1 MKLERLHL
9 RNFRCFE
16 ELTIDFGKR
25 LTVIIAEN
33 GAGKTAVLDAIAIGF
48 GRYLTKLP
56 GIAGLTTKDTDLRV
70 VEGERREP
78 FMMLA
83 WEARTREDAPVVW
96 ASSRKRDGA
105 VGAATI
111 KKLLSDEH
119 EAFLNRGLKELDDF
133 TLGLVQADADKQ
145 PYFLPVIAY
154 YGTNRAI
161 REEVQRRRGFKKS
174 FSRFDA
180 LTGALEPNSR
190 FRAAFE
196 WFNAMEDVERRE
208 RETRRDFDYQHPELS
223 AVRMAIVRVL
233 PAGFSKPR
241 TEIGPLRFVIDRL
254 MPDGS
259 TRTLR
264 ISQLSDGYRVV
275 LGLTMDLAR
284 RMAQANSR
292 LLSDG
297 MQILNPL
304 DLPAIALID
313 EVDLHLHPSW
323 QQRVLTDL
331 MQTFRSTQF
340 IVTTHS
346 PQVLST
352 VKRENIRVIGH
363 DSSGKVVAAQP
374 LAMTYGEPSG
384 DVLHSVML
392 VDPQPPVAEKA
403 DLQRLTEWVDQ
414 GRYQEADARGLLQ
427 RLADT
432 LGAQHP
438 QLQRLQRSIQ
448 RQEALKQ

>member
-70 VEGERREP
+70 ADGERREA

-83 WEARTREDAPVVW
+83 WEARTRDDAPVVW
-96 ASSRKRDGA
+96 ASGRKRDGA
-105 VGAATI
+105 VSAANI
-111 KKLLSDEH
+111 KNLLSEEH

-233 PAGFSKPR
+233 PDGFSKPR

-284 RMAQANSR
+284 RMAQANSQMR
-292 LLSDG
+292 SGG
-297 MQILNPL
+297 MQIINPL

-323 QQRVLTDL
+323 QQHVLTDL
-331 MQTFRSTQF
+331 MQTFRNTQF

-352 VKRENIRVIGH
+352 VKRENIRVIGQ
-363 DSSGKVVAAQP
+363 DSSGKIVAAPP

-414 GRYQEADARGLLQ
+414 GRYQEADARSLLQ
-427 RLADT
+427 RLNDT